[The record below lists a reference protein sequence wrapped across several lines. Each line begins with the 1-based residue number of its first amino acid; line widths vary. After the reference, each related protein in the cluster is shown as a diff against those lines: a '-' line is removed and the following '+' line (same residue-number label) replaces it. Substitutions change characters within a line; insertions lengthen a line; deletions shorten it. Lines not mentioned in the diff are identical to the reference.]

1 MFACTLVRGGGERRA
16 DVVQMALMNETGYAY
31 TPISCRD
38 EDGLFIRGE
47 KLQYIRINTDH
58 DSTLVYDGYGLIPEP
73 YAHYI
78 DGVRQPGVY
87 LGLAGETR
95 WAWDNKRR
103 GSTTPAALGLWTPRL
118 RLATDGNAKAAELRA
133 GEVAGYLWAP

>member
-1 MFACTLVRGGGERRA
+1 
-16 DVVQMALMNETGYAY
+16 MNVTGYAY

-47 KLQYIRINTDH
+47 KLRYIRINTDR
-58 DSTLVYDGYGLIPEP
+58 DSTLVYDSYGLIPEP
-73 YAHYI
+73 HAHYI

-95 WAWDNKRR
+95 WAWDGSRR
-103 GSTTPAALGLWTPRL
+103 ASTTPAALGLWTPRL
-118 RLATDGNAKAAELRA
+118 RLATDGNPRAVELRA

>member
-1 MFACTLVRGGGERRA
+1 MT
-16 DVVQMALMNETGYAY
+16 LMNDTMYAY

-38 EDGLFIRGE
+38 EDGLIVRTVANR
-47 KLQYIRINTDH
+47 YIRINTAR
-58 DSTLVYDGYGLIPEP
+58 DSTLVYDSYGLIPEP

-95 WAWDNKRR
+95 WAWDNSRR
-103 GSTTPAALGLWTPRL
+103 ASTTPAALGLWTPRL
-118 RLATDGNAKAAELRA
+118 RIAIDGNPQAAELKA